1 MIKIAPSILSADFAK
16 LGEQIEAVRSG
27 GAEIL
32 HFDVMDGR
40 FVPNITIGLPVLA
53 SIRQTT
59 DMVIDTH
66 LMIVEP
72 GYYAS
77 LFAKEGANMVSV
89 HIEADPNIHR
99 TLMSIRDHGAKAGV
113 VINPGTP
120 LSAIDAILSFCD
132 FVLLMSVNP
141 GFGGQKFIRET
152 LDKARTLRG
161 MIDSRGL
168 DVKIEIDGGV
178 DMDNINDI
186 SRAGVDIAVAGTAVF
201 GSDDPASAVRGL
213 IERGSDWV

>member
-1 MIKIAPSILSADFAK
+1 
-16 LGEQIEAVRSG
+16 
-27 GAEIL
+27 
-32 HFDVMDGR
+32 MDGR
-40 FVPNITIGLPVLA
+40 FVPNITVGLPVLA
-53 SIRQTT
+53 SIRKAT

-72 GYYAS
+72 GHYAS

-99 TLMSIRDHGAKAGV
+99 TLTSIRDHGAKAGV

-120 LSAIDAILSFCD
+120 IYAIDAILSFCD

-141 GFGGQKFIRET
+141 GFGGQKFIRQT
-152 LDKARTLRG
+152 LDKARNLKG
-161 MIDSRGL
+161 MIESRGL

-178 DMDNINDI
+178 DLDNINDI

-201 GSDDPASAVRGL
+201 GTDDPASAVRSL
-213 IERGSDWV
+213 IERGSNWI